1 MIWFD
6 DLKLAREQYASRL
19 RHKNNPR
26 HKVII
31 PSDATEKELSHAI
44 AVTPP
49 PKRKKKPYK
58 KRQPRKI
65 PTKQL
70 DFSKVAR
77 FAAMRVEGTP
87 EPEVSQSPQNSVQ
100 SNPSNMSEVHKM
112 PLHTPQSGPTKK
124 INRVPV
130 LPEEHKKSFERPK
143 AVYDNHKSYYG
154 IYADIQKDSLKK
166 SG

>member
-6 DLKLAREQYASRL
+6 DQKLAREQHASRL

-26 HKVII
+26 HKIII

-58 KRQPRKI
+58 KRKPRKI

-77 FAAMRVEGTP
+77 FAAMRVEGAP
-87 EPEVSQSPQNSVQ
+87 KPGVSQSPENSLQ
-100 SNPSNMSEVHKM
+100 INNSN
-112 PLHTPQSGPTKK
+112 
-124 INRVPV
+124 
-130 LPEEHKKSFERPK
+130 ERPK
-143 AVYDNHKSYYG
+143 AEYDNHKNTPFQV
-154 IYADIQKDSLKK
+154 YADLCRENLKK